1 MAKQNLGKI
10 IMTPKGVYNNS
21 TTYEFL
27 DVVTYEGSSYV
38 CKQASTGNLPT
49 TDYWQLL
56 ASKGDKPVVGV
67 DYFTEEDKKEIADL
81 VIEHSDEDIDELFN
95 ALPSDTASGTE
106 INVTDSI
113 NCRCIETKVNG
124 MSIQDGEPSPT
135 TPVEIVSLGYENLA
149 KNGTV
154 SNLLDYANY
163 IVSTSTGEAKLWW
176 DNIIGLPRDVEIV
189 GNWNFES
196 DGVVINNISGV
207 RVYIGYSDGTYL
219 LAIKG
224 QPFTIPSDKT
234 ISEIRVYGNQ
244 QVTYSKWDNIIFTKG
259 ATPHKYVPYG
269 KNGVEVITSSK
280 NLLSLDG
287 FNTQTVDGITATK
300 NKDGTITFNGTSTSP
315 IFLNLNY
322 IADYYIFISTGD
334 VVSIG
339 VNNVLP
345 QGMYLCLRPIDTN
358 DNSILIY
365 NGESEKVNQTAKF
378 TNNAFVFVYIPSGL
392 KLDNFTIFPMVA
404 KANTLTEYK
413 QYQKSVSVMALNEP
427 LRSLP
432 NGVKDITYIKNNKL
446 YVDRYVGSVVLNG
459 SEEWGRYDTYNSI
472 NQLTTTITNLPK
484 YYGTSLPNEN
494 TLICSHFNS
503 IGYSSYW
510 TKNNSVL
517 FASQNKLFIQTELSV
532 DDFKTW
538 LSTHNTQVDYELATP
553 VTEEYGYSD
562 FKFIDGENNISNSSD
577 TYMTLEFY
585 TKMKGDSGLSVLE
598 VQQMIDEALNKLK
611 AELTSE

>member
-21 TTYEFL
+21 TAYEFL
-27 DVVTYEGSSYV
+27 DVVTYNGSSYV
-38 CKQASTGNLPT
+38 CRQASTGNLPT
-49 TDYWQLL
+49 TDYWELL

-392 KLDNFTIFPMVA
+392 KLDNFTIFPMVV
-404 KANTLTEYK
+404 KASSLEEYK

-432 NGVKDITYIKNNKL
+432 NGVKDIAYIKNDKLYIDRYIRNIILTGIENWSIATTTNTNKSRFLCRLTTNANLDNATVNCLSNKL
-446 YVDRYVGSVVLNG
+446 IGVESNSNG
-459 SEEWGRYDTYNSI
+459 TYGCNEGVSTHSNMLYIYLEEMNS
-472 NQLTTTITNLPK
+472 
-484 YYGTSLPNEN
+484 S
-494 TLICSHFNS
+494 TL
-503 IGYSSYW
+503 
-510 TKNNSVL
+510 
-517 FASQNKLFIQTELSV
+517 E
-532 DDFKTW
+532 DFKTW
-538 LSTHNTQVDYELATP
+538 LSQNNIEVQYHLMTP
-553 VTEEYGYSD
+553 VTEYLGTMDNLPRTFEGGCNITADSN
-562 FKFIDGENNISNSSD
+562 IDNVELEIKYAQDIKAYINNLI
-577 TYMTLEFY
+577 
-585 TKMKGDSGLSVLE
+585 K
-598 VQQMIDEALNKLK
+598 
-611 AELTSE
+611 